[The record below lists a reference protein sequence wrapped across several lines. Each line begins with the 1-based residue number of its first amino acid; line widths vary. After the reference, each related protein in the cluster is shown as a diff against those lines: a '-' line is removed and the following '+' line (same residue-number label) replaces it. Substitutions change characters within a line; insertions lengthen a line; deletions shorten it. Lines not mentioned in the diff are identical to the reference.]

1 MNIKNSNIYF
11 IIEVFNK
18 PNIDKS
24 ENLIS
29 NKHKLEKC
37 KPIRRVI
44 MDLKKAI
51 RNIENFPKEGIN
63 FKDITTLM
71 QDGET
76 FKYTIDSFINEL
88 KDKNIDIIVGPEARG
103 FLMGTPVA
111 YGLGVGFVPVR
122 KPGKLPS
129 ETISYSY
136 GLEYGTDTLQIH
148 KDAIKPG
155 QRVAIV
161 DDLLATGGTMEAAA
175 KLIEQLGGEVVS
187 MQFLIELED
196 LKGREKLSE
205 YEVNSLIKY

>member
-1 MNIKNSNIYF
+1 
-11 IIEVFNK
+11 
-18 PNIDKS
+18 
-24 ENLIS
+24 
-29 NKHKLEKC
+29 
-37 KPIRRVI
+37 
-44 MDLKKAI
+44 MDLKQTV
-51 RNIENFPKEGIN
+51 RVIEDFPKEGIS
-63 FKDITTLM
+63 FKDITTLL
-71 QDGET
+71 QNGEALK
-76 FKYTIDSFINEL
+76 FAIDQIIADL
-88 KDKNIDIIVGPEARG
+88 KDKNVDIIVGPEARG

-136 GLEYGTDTLQIH
+136 GLEYGSDTLQIH

-196 LKGREKLSE
+196 LKGREKLSQ